1 MAHSYRIREIAQQAG
16 LSKATVDR
24 VLNRRPGVR
33 ASTRAEVM
41 QAIADLDKQ
50 RTQLRLN
57 GRRYLIDVVM
67 QTPRRFSNAFRA
79 AVESEL
85 PTFAPAVLRARFH
98 LWEQGPPTQMAET
111 LGRIR
116 ASHGVVL
123 KAQDEPAVAEA
134 IDTLIA
140 AGVPVVTYATDVPN
154 SGRCAYVGIDNRAA
168 GATAA
173 YLVQQWL
180 GPTLSDVLVT
190 LSRNEFRGEQ
200 EREAG
205 FRTGLRGSGRQII
218 TVSDTDTDGVG
229 SINDNLLRTLE
240 ESPSVQAAYSIG
252 GGNTAT
258 LAAFDRLGLRC
269 RVFIAHDLDADNCR
283 LLRAGRISAVLHND
297 LRADARTAMR
307 LILQARGVLPAEPPR
322 LTPVG
327 IVTPYNVPLSR

>member
-1 MAHSYRIREIAQQAG
+1 MAHRYKIRDIAQQSG

-24 VLNRRPGVR
+24 VLNDRAGVR
-33 ASTRAEVM
+33 ESTRAEVM

-67 QTPRRFSNAFRA
+67 EAPGRFSGAFRA
-79 AVESEL
+79 AVENEL

-98 LWEQGPPTQMAET
+98 LWEHAPPTRMVDT

-123 KAQDEPAVAEA
+123 KARDEPAVAEA
-134 IDTLIA
+134 IDTLTA
-140 AGVPVVTYATDVPN
+140 SGVPVVTYATDVPN
-154 SGRCAYVGIDNRAA
+154 SCRCAYVGIDNRAA
-168 GATAA
+168 GVTAA

-180 GPTLSDVLVT
+180 GPAVSDVLVT
-190 LSRNEFRGEQ
+190 LSRNVFRGEE

-205 FRTGLRGSGRQII
+205 FRTGLRGSGREIV
-218 TVSDTDTDGVG
+218 TVADTDGPT
-229 SINDNLLRTLE
+229 NDNLLRVLE
-240 ESPSVQAAYSIG
+240 ERPSLQAAYSIG

-258 LAAFDRLGLRC
+258 LSAFDRLGLNC
-269 RVFIAHDLDADNCR
+269 RVFIAHDLDADNRR

-297 LRADARTAMR
+297 LCSDARKAMR
-307 LILQARGVLPAEPPR
+307 LILQARGVLPTEPARP
-322 LTPVG
+322 TAVH
-327 IVTPYNVPLSR
+327 IITPYNMPPGR

>member
-1 MAHSYRIREIAQQAG
+1 MTHRYKIREIAQQSG

-24 VLNRRPGVR
+24 VLNRRAGVR
-33 ASTRAEVM
+33 EGTRAEVM
-41 QAIADLDKQ
+41 RAIADLDKQ

-67 QTPRRFSNAFRA
+67 QTPRRFSDAFRA
-79 AVESEL
+79 AVEKEL

-98 LWEQGPPTQMAET
+98 LWEQGPPEQMVET

-134 IDTLIA
+134 IDTLVTS
-140 AGVPVVTYATDVPN
+140 GVPVVTYSTDVPN
-154 SGRCAYVGIDNRAA
+154 SRRCAYVGIDNRAA
-168 GATAA
+168 GVTAA

-180 GPTLSDVLVT
+180 GPALSDVLVT
-190 LSRNEFRGEQ
+190 LSRNVFRGEE

-218 TVSDTDTDGVG
+218 TVSDTGGVD
-229 SINDNLLRTLE
+229 SINDNLLRVLGE
-240 ESPSVQAAYSIG
+240 NPSVQAAYSIG

-269 RVFIAHDLDADNCR
+269 HVFIAHDLDADNRR

-297 LRADARTAMR
+297 LCADARKAMR
-307 LILQARGVLPAEPPR
+307 LILQARGALPVEPARP
-322 LTPVG
+322 TPVH
-327 IVTPYNVPLSR
+327 IITPYNMPIGR